1 MLFKKSVLVLLFCCT
16 GGGLLHAQTMTI
28 TGKVTDKSGEPL
40 VGVTITLSN
49 YGL

>member
-16 GGGLLHAQTMTI
+16 GAGLLHAQTI

-40 VGVTITLSN
+40 VGATITLSN
-49 YGL
+49 CGL